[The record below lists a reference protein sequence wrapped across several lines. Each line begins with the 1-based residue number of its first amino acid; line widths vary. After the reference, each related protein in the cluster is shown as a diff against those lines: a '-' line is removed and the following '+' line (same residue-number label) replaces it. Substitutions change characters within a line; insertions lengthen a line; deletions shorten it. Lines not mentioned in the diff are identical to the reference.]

1 MKQYVID
8 QLRESDYYRIT
19 DYLKENLEGMA
30 LDGIYWMDLPENL
43 YGETQLQHTQ
53 CRPFYFAVN
62 LNRTQ
67 IAFEWLIRSRQTLH
81 CSCLPMLQQPGTA
94 GAYHSLRGCHAGKAQ
109 HPCLITWKIPPT
121 AF

>member
-8 QLRESDYYRIT
+8 QLRESDFHRIT
-19 DYLKENLEGMA
+19 DYLKENLEGTA

-43 YGETQLQHTQ
+43 YGEIQLQHTQ
-53 CRPFYFAVN
+53 CQPFYFAVN

-81 CSCLPMLQQPGTA
+81 CSCLAYANPEQREYIIHFADAMLEK
-94 GAYHSLRGCHAGKAQ
+94 L
-109 HPCLITWKIPPT
+109 KIRV
-121 AF
+121 